1 MKWMEIIRLRVAVD
15 QLERVGPQL
24 DRLLAGLGE
33 VTSLKKV
40 TTYVGLSSPGDM
52 GLTLHW
58 DTDADPPTF
67 GSPLAQSLVP
77 TCRKFGLV
85 DHSVW
90 IEANHDSHQ
99 SKFEGRPSTG
109 PDAGADD
116 GPIDMKSPRGAR
128 GI

>member
-15 QLERVGPQL
+15 QFDRVGPQL
-24 DRLLAGLGE
+24 DSLLAGLGE

-40 TTYVGLSSPGDM
+40 TAYVGVSSPGDM

-58 DTDADPPTF
+58 DTEADPPTF

-90 IEANHDSHQ
+90 IEANDDGHH
-99 SKFEGRPSTG
+99 SKPEGRPSAG

-116 GPIDMKSPRGAR
+116 GPIDIKSPIGGRKR
-128 GI
+128 